1 MRKVAVLGYG
11 TVGSGVVAV
20 LEKSCKEIARKL
32 GEEVTVQAV
41 LDLRDF
47 PEDPVQKKIVHDYS
61 VILEDPEIEVVAEVM
76 GGLHPAFEFVSQALE
91 SGKHVVTSNKELVE
105 AKGAEL
111 GELARARGVSFLFEA
126 SVAGGIPIL
135 RTINTAMIQEEIYR
149 VMGILNGTTNY
160 ILALMENT
168 GATFEA
174 ALADAQANGYA
185 ERNPQADIEGYDAAR
200 KIAILASMICGRH
213 ISYEDIP
220 TQGIG
225 KMTKAD
231 IESAAAL
238 GGRLKLI
245 SSCQKVNG
253 RFYAAVE
260 PMFVPGHHPLATVNS
275 VYNAVMLNS
284 SMLGDTMFYGKGAGK
299 LPTASAVVADII
311 DCVKHFKAR
320 KYLYWEDGAEQYVLP
335 YEDSVVSIY
344 LRGHAQDADAAVEK
358 AEELFGKVRRLY
370 RDGAEEQEFAF
381 VAAQEMKIRDIQEK
395 VQILKN
401 SGVSVDSLIRVS
413 DL

>member
-299 LPTASAVVADII
+299 LATASAVVADILAALNENGVYEMNTWSPI
-311 DCVKHFKAR
+311 REEPAHPSDCPNSYMLRV
-320 KYLYWEDGAEQYVLP
+320 EGAQVEAPVLDEIVP
-335 YEDSVVSIY
+335 SAGGWTA
-344 LRGHAQDADAAVEK
+344 LTAQCSRQEL
-358 AEELFGKVRRLY
+358 EELVHLIGAQAKVCSVFRKI
-370 RDGAEEQEFAF
+370 EE
-381 VAAQEMKIRDIQEK
+381 
-395 VQILKN
+395 
-401 SGVSVDSLIRVS
+401 
-413 DL
+413 